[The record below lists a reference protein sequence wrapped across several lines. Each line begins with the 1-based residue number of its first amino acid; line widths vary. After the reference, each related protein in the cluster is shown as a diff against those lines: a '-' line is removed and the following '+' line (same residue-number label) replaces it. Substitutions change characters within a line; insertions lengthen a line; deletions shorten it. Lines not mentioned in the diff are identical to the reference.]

1 MARYIARRLL
11 YTLLIILVI
20 TLATFLIFYV
30 MPPGD
35 PALAFAGKTPTP
47 QIIERVRE
55 QLGLDQPVYVQYG
68 RFVRDLIL
76 GDEYGWPG
84 LGFSYDTRSPVRE
97 QIFGRAGVTMQL
109 AMGGAVLWL
118 VTGISIGITSA
129 LRRRKLADRA
139 AMAFALFGV
148 SAPTFAL
155 GLAGL
160 YVFSYRLGWAQTGY
174 VSPTEDLAGFF
185 GRMILPWCVLALS
198 YAAFYARMVRGNL
211 LEALGEE
218 YIRTARAK
226 GLRER
231 TVIARHGLRA
241 ALTPIVTIFGLD
253 FSLLLGGAVLT
264 ETVFNLQGL
273 GQLVVTA
280 TARSDLP
287 VVLAATVLA
296 ATFVSLMSLVVDIL
310 YGHLDPRVRIA

>member
-1 MARYIARRLL
+1 MGRYIARRLL
-11 YTLLIILVI
+11 YTFLIVLVI

-47 QIIERVRE
+47 QILDRVRE

-97 QIFGRAGVTMQL
+97 QIFARVGVTMQL
-109 AMGGAVLWL
+109 AAGGAVLWL

-160 YVFSYRLGWAQTGY
+160 YLFSYRLGWVQTGY
-174 VSPTEDLAGFF
+174 VSPGEDLAVFF
-185 GRMILPWCVLALS
+185 GRMILPWCVLAFS

-296 ATFVSLMSLVVDIL
+296 ATFVSLMSLLVDIL